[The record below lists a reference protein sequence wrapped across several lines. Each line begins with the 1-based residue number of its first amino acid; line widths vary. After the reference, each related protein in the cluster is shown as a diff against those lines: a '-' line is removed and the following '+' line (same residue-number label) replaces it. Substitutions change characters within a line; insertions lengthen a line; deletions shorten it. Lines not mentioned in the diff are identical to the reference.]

1 MVQVVRTGEGDATV
15 WQVVGE
21 LDLGSAEVL
30 GTAIVPNGEVCLT
43 LDLSDLTFID
53 SSGIAALEKLASAGR
68 MVVLRGPTRNVRRV
82 FEISGLDQ
90 HPCISIED
98 PSSV

>member
-30 GTAIVPNGEVCLT
+30 ETAIVPNGEVCLT
-43 LDLSDLTFID
+43 LDLSELTFID
-53 SSGIAALEKLASAGR
+53 SSGIHALEKLARAER

-82 FEISGLDQ
+82 FEIVGFDQ
-90 HPCISIED
+90 DSRFVIED
-98 PSSV
+98 V

>member
-30 GTAIVPNGEVCLT
+30 GTAIVPNGVVCLT
-43 LDLSDLTFID
+43 LDLSELTFID
-53 SSGIAALEKLASAGR
+53 SSGLHALERLASPER
-68 MVVLRGPTRNVRRV
+68 MVALRGPTANVRRV
-82 FEISGLDQ
+82 FEIVGLDQ
-90 HPCISIED
+90 DPRFVIED
-98 PSSV
+98 V

>member
-30 GTAIVPNGEVCLT
+30 RTAIVPNGEVCLT
-43 LDLSDLTFID
+43 LDLSELTFID
-53 SSGIAALEKLASAGR
+53 SSGLHTLERLAGAER
-68 MVVLRGPTRNVRRV
+68 MVVLRGPSANVRRV
-82 FEISGLDQ
+82 FEIVGFDQ
-90 HPCISIED
+90 DPRFVIE
-98 PSSV
+98 P

>member
-43 LDLSDLTFID
+43 LDLSELRFID
-53 SSGIAALEKLASAGR
+53 SSGLHALERLARSER
-68 MVVLRGPTRNVRRV
+68 IVVLRGPTANVRRV
-82 FEISGLDQ
+82 FEIVGLDQ
-90 HPCISIED
+90 DPRFVIED
-98 PSSV
+98 V

>member
-30 GTAIVPNGEVCLT
+30 STAIVPNGEVYLT
-43 LDLSDLTFID
+43 LDMSELTFID
-53 SSGIAALEKLASAGR
+53 SSGLHALERLARSDR
-68 MVVLRGPTRNVRRV
+68 MVVLRGPRENVRRV
-82 FEISGLDQ
+82 FEIVGFDQ
-90 HPCISIED
+90 GPRFVIEA
-98 PSSV
+98 V